1 MRSVVQKV
9 KNSKVFVDDQKVGE
23 INKGLLVFLGVE
35 KGDEKGDFEY
45 IRDKIIHLRIFEDDR
60 QKMNRSVLDV
70 EGEVLVV
77 SQFTLSGDVRKGRR
91 PSFIEAADPEEARI
105 FYDRM
110 IADLKSYG
118 LTVEQGVFQAHM
130 EVALIN
136 DGPVTILLDSKKKF

>member
-35 KGDEKGDFEY
+35 KGDEKADFEY

-91 PSFIEAADPEEARI
+91 PSFIAAADPEEARI

-110 IADLKSYG
+110 IEDLKSYG
-118 LTVEQGVFQAHM
+118 LKVEQGVFQAHM